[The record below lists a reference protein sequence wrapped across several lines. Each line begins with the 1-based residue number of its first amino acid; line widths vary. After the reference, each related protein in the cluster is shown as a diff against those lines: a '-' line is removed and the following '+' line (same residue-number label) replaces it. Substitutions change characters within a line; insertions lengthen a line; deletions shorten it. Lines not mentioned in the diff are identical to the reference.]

1 MARILIV
8 DDDEL
13 TRAAIAEYLMN
24 QGHDCTPAED
34 VAQACHH
41 LHRKSYELT
50 ISDFNMPSQTG
61 LDLLRYVSSNSPST
75 SFILISGETTS
86 CLRKRALALGAVAC
100 MAKPF
105 KLQELLNKVDCALR
119 RRSTLC
125 ANGNEMILRRPE
137 DTGNA
142 VTVAFS

>member
-13 TRAAIAEYLMN
+13 TRDIIADFLAN
-24 QGHDCTPAED
+24 QGHDCTPVEN
-34 VAQACHH
+34 VAQACGH
-41 LHRKSYELT
+41 LHRKSFELT

-86 CLRKRALALGAVAC
+86 CLRKKALALGAVAC
-100 MAKPF
+100 VAKPF
-105 KLQELLNKVDCALR
+105 ELKELLNNVECALER
-119 RRSTLC
+119 CSPLHTH
-125 ANGNEMILRRPE
+125 GNETILRRPE
-137 DTGNA
+137 DTGTA
-142 VTVAFS
+142 VALAFS